1 MQCTDRQTIFL
12 HDLQHFA
19 QPSLQSKLKV
29 NDLFC
34 FNGSII
40 IQRDFGPW
48 VTECTA
54 GMFGDN
60 CERECLCKDPEEACD
75 KVTGKCHSGC
85 RLAHRQ
91 ANCQERKFTQSLPL
105 QPHPTFSSVARDM
118 KRGCYGQ
125 EVHIFYIY
133 IKREKVRLIHC
144 IK

>member
-1 MQCTDRQTIFL
+1 MT
-12 HDLQHFA
+12 
-19 QPSLQSKLKV
+19 
-29 NDLFC
+29 C
-34 FNGSII
+34 FVLIPNGSII

-91 ANCQERKFTQSLPL
+91 ANCQERKFTQFPYPSN
-105 QPHPTFSSVARDM
+105 PTLLS
-118 KRGCYGQ
+118 
-125 EVHIFYIY
+125 
-133 IKREKVRLIHC
+133 RL
-144 IK
+144 